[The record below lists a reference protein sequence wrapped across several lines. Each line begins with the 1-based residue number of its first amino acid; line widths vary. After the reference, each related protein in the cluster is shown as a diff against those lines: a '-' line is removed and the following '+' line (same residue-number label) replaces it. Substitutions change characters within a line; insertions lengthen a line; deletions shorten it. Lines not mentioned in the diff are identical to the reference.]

1 VITEAEGLDP
11 MNNVLK
17 IAALLCFVASLGV
30 IVFRVPDLALVVVLV
45 IVIAMAIYDFLIRPM
60 LMRNGDNRQ

>member
-1 VITEAEGLDP
+1 
-11 MNNVLK
+11 MNNVVK

-30 IVFRVPDLALVVVLV
+30 IVVRVPDPALVIILI

-60 LMRNGDNRQ
+60 LVRNGNNKQ

>member
-1 VITEAEGLDP
+1 ML
-11 MNNVLK
+11 NNVLK

-30 IVFRVPDLALVVVLV
+30 IVVRVPDLALVIVLI

-60 LMRNGDNRQ
+60 LARNGNSKQ

>member
-1 VITEAEGLDP
+1 
-11 MNNVLK
+11 MSNVLK

-30 IVFRVPDLALVVVLV
+30 IVVRVPDPALVIILI

-60 LMRNGDNRQ
+60 LMRNGNNKQ

>member
-1 VITEAEGLDP
+1 ML
-11 MNNVLK
+11 NNVLK

-30 IVFRVPDLALVVVLV
+30 IVVRVPDLALVIVLI

-60 LMRNGDNRQ
+60 LARNGNNKR

>member
-1 VITEAEGLDP
+1 ML
-11 MNNVLK
+11 NNALK

-30 IVFRVPDLALVVVLV
+30 IVVRVPDLALVIVLI

-60 LMRNGDNRQ
+60 LVRNGNNKPSR

>member
-1 VITEAEGLDP
+1 

-17 IAALLCFVASLGV
+17 IAALACFVASLGV
-30 IVFRVPDLALVVVLV
+30 IVVRVPDTSLVVVLI

-60 LMRNGDNRQ
+60 LLRNGNNRQSRS

>member
-1 VITEAEGLDP
+1 

-30 IVFRVPDLALVVVLV
+30 IVVRVPDLALVMILI

-60 LMRNGDNRQ
+60 LVRNGNNKQ